1 MKDDEISRKIFLGG
15 LNKATTE
22 AGLEKYFSKL
32 GEIED
37 ILINRNMEDG
47 SSRGCGFLLFKN
59 HEVAQNLLAQNKHHL
74 IDGSYVEVKQ
84 CYEKSR
90 SKALKQEKNMDK
102 VLESLHSIP
111 GDQRNFVGTVLQ
123 EQRYM

>member
-1 MKDDEISRKIFLGG
+1 LGG

-22 AGLEKYFSKL
+22 ACLERYFSKL

-47 SSRGCGFLLFKN
+47 TSRGCGFLLFKN
-59 HEVAQNLLAQNKHHL
+59 HEVAQKLLAQNKHHL

-84 CYEKSR
+84 CYEKSK
-90 SKALKQEKNMDK
+90 SKALKQEKKTEIMIENFQKMPQ
-102 VLESLHSIP
+102 E
-111 GDQRNFVGTVLQ
+111 QRNFVGAIL
-123 EQRYM
+123 